1 MLSFGG
7 QTALNC
13 GVELFENEI
22 LKKYGINVLN
32 TSIEGIKITE
42 DRQKFKEAMIHSN
55 VPVLNS
61 APAYSYEE
69 ALKISKEIEFPVI
82 IRVAYTLGGRG
93 GGVAYNEYDLYE
105 IVQRGS
111 NNCYRV

>member
-1 MLSFGG
+1 LLPINRNFVEKIIEIERPDSIMLSFGG

-13 GVELFENEI
+13 GVDLFENEI

-42 DRQKFKEAMIHSN
+42 DRQKFKEAMINSN

-61 APAYSYEE
+61 APA
-69 ALKISKEIEFPVI
+69 
-82 IRVAYTLGGRG
+82 
-93 GGVAYNEYDLYE
+93 
-105 IVQRGS
+105 
-111 NNCYRV
+111 